1 MHTTKPTKISDIT
14 RTWHLIDVKDK
25 VLGRIA
31 TDIALA
37 LMGKSKPYF
46 VRNLDCGDFIVVVN
60 AKYVATTG
68 KKEKQKLYGNFS
80 GFPGGLKQK
89 ALWQMRAEKPTEIIR
104 HAVWG
109 MLPKN
114 RLGRRI
120 LGHLKVYGGPT
131 HPHDSQKP
139 QSIEIE
145 KKEIV

>member
-114 RLGRRI
+114 KLRDRLITRLYI
-120 LGHLKVYGGPT
+120 YPEAE
-131 HPHDSQKP
+131 HPYKN
-139 QSIEIE
+139 
-145 KKEIV
+145 KN

>member
-89 ALWQMRAEKPTEIIR
+89 ALWQMRAEKPTEILR
-104 HAVWG
+104 LAVWG

-114 RLGRRI
+114 KLRDRLITRLYI
-120 LGHLKVYGGPT
+120 YPEAE
-131 HPHDSQKP
+131 HPYKDK
-139 QSIEIE
+139 I
-145 KKEIV
+145 KN